1 MSAICQRLS
10 EARSFSVRPSP
21 LSGPAMGLAFVS
33 GSMEALTSA
42 SPAATANMARVLGPV
57 YAFGGLVDR
66 AALSLSR
73 LPRRRRKSLRQESAA
88 IGWNCRNGNS
98 EPASARAPRRR
109 TFQLAPRK
117 PGSPPFPSPRQ
128 PGPVAQFPG
137 MTTAGIESD
146 ADRPRVEAL
155 CFSRSRGIQPAGRNP
170 RHAVCAGA
178 TSTDRC
184 PADRKQCR
192 FAKTAR

>member
-21 LSGPAMGLAFVS
+21 LSGPAMGLAFLS

-88 IGWNCRNGNS
+88 RGWNCHNGNS
-98 EPASARAPRRR
+98 GPVPAPAPSPRRR

-117 PGSPPFPSPRQ
+117 PGSRPFPSPRQ
-128 PGPVAQFPG
+128 PGPVAQFLG
-137 MTTAGIESD
+137 MTTAGIDSGV
-146 ADRPRVEAL
+146 RRRVFAVHGHTEGAITGCNEVIAPAL
-155 CFSRSRGIQPAGRNP
+155 GLGR
-170 RHAVCAGA
+170 RHEV
-178 TSTDRC
+178 
-184 PADRKQCR
+184 
-192 FAKTAR
+192 